1 MTLPFGR
8 TCSSRKILKP
18 PGSINQSI
26 NQSKFT
32 LISTGT
38 LCKQLTGVFDTIC
51 NSLPR
56 VGRGLRGSDSE
67 TPEFQYQ
74 PPAEDEIGITV
85 AGGQIL

>member
-18 PGSINQSI
+18 PGSINQS
-26 NQSKFT
+26 KFT

-38 LCKQLTGVFDTIC
+38 LCQQLTGVFDTIC

-74 PPAEDEIGITV
+74 PPAEAEIGITV